1 MNVTE
6 FQTSVL
12 NSQLLVQQTLDDT
25 HNSQAQ
31 GLNLR
36 RGWSLGGKRRVDIND
51 EQTVTK

>member
-12 NSQLLVQQTLDDT
+12 NSQLLVQQTLDNT
-25 HNSQAQ
+25 HNSQVQ